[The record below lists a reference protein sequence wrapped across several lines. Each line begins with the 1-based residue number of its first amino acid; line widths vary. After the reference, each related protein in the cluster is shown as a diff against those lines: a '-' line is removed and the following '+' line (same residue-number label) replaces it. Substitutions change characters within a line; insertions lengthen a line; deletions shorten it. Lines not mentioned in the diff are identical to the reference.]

1 MRVGRRREGATER
14 AVMHSAAATAP
25 AITALIALAHDTL
38 SPLPFSQVNGYIP
51 PVDGMRIDPR
61 CHASRGGRYASNAL
75 RGSFGGQLLAD
86 YWEVRYITRMCP
98 FRPRSRH
105 MQQIPG
111 QYRKLVFSTP
121 NYCPVLMS
129 GTCGVWGSMPM
140 LILCVLTPSLS
151 LHCSAKRRRVE
162 ARKEG

>member
-1 MRVGRRREGATER
+1 
-14 AVMHSAAATAP
+14 MHSAAATAP

-98 FRPRSRH
+98 FRPRSTH
-105 MQQIPG
+105 MQHISG
-111 QYRKLVFSTP
+111 QYWKIVFFTP
-121 NYCPVLMS
+121 
-129 GTCGVWGSMPM
+129 
-140 LILCVLTPSLS
+140 
-151 LHCSAKRRRVE
+151 
-162 ARKEG
+162 